1 MSPVH
6 TPIRIPSPESLTP
19 PLSASDV
26 ERNIKDAVS
35 IIVRLRKYVKELF
48 PNLDVLPKVQY
59 WDFFLIRSV
68 VGGSRF
74 RNPSGTSTVATRER
88 WILNNL
94 KVGATPVDHTAR
106 RTHLFFYVTIICS
119 VKSNNYLQSVW
130 HRKRSILNPFTLK
143 SDQDRISNTSL
154 QYQAGKWWE

>member
-6 TPIRIPSPESLTP
+6 TPVRIPSPESLDP

-59 WDFFLIRSV
+59 
-68 VGGSRF
+68 
-74 RNPSGTSTVATRER
+74 
-88 WILNNL
+88 
-94 KVGATPVDHTAR
+94 
-106 RTHLFFYVTIICS
+106 
-119 VKSNNYLQSVW
+119 
-130 HRKRSILNPFTLK
+130 
-143 SDQDRISNTSL
+143 
-154 QYQAGKWWE
+154 

>member
-6 TPIRIPSPESLTP
+6 TPVRIPSPESLTP

-59 WDFFLIRSV
+59 
-68 VGGSRF
+68 
-74 RNPSGTSTVATRER
+74 
-88 WILNNL
+88 
-94 KVGATPVDHTAR
+94 
-106 RTHLFFYVTIICS
+106 
-119 VKSNNYLQSVW
+119 
-130 HRKRSILNPFTLK
+130 
-143 SDQDRISNTSL
+143 
-154 QYQAGKWWE
+154 

>member
-6 TPIRIPSPESLTP
+6 TPVRIPSPESLTP

-94 KVGATPVDHTAR
+94 KVGATPVDHAAR
-106 RTHLFFYVTIICS
+106 CTKNAFIFYVTIICF
-119 VKSNNYLQSVW
+119 VKSNNYLQSV
-130 HRKRSILNPFTLK
+130 RKRFILNPLIFK